1 MQKNEHGLPMML
13 PTTHSSSSSSH
24 DVIIILN
31 PDFIV
36 TLTLGSVERL
46 KRTLAEVSPK

>member
-13 PTTHSSSSSSH
+13 PTTHSSSSSH